1 MNTIFRKLNRE
12 NKLTFCYGV
21 TENNRMKP
29 LLESNYDSRF
39 DGRGA
44 GANVGVLKYKEI
56 ILKQNTKLKQIGKR
70 KKSGV
75 LFQGPSAGI

>member
-1 MNTIFRKLNRE
+1 MNTTFRKLNRE

-29 LLESNYDSRF
+29 LLESNFDSDL

-44 GANVGVLKYKEI
+44 GANDGVPKYKKI
-56 ILKQNTKLKQIGKR
+56 ILKQNSKLKKIGKR

-75 LFQGPSAGI
+75 LLQGPSAAI

>member
-1 MNTIFRKLNRE
+1 MNTTFRKLNRE

-44 GANVGVLKYKEI
+44 GANAGVLKCNKI
-56 ILKQNTKLKQIGKR
+56 ISKQNSKLKKIGKR

-75 LFQGPSAGI
+75 LFQGPSAAI

>member
-1 MNTIFRKLNRE
+1 
-12 NKLTFCYGV
+12 
-21 TENNRMKP
+21 MKP

-44 GANVGVLKYKEI
+44 GAVADVLKCNKI
-56 ILKQNTKLKQIGKR
+56 ISKQNSKLKKIGKR

-75 LFQGPSAGI
+75 LFQALSSGI

>member
-1 MNTIFRKLNRE
+1 MNTTFRKLNRE

-44 GANVGVLKYKEI
+44 GANAGVLKCNKI
-56 ILKQNTKLKQIGKR
+56 ISKQNSKLKKIGKR

-75 LFQGPSAGI
+75 LFQAPASGI

>member
-1 MNTIFRKLNRE
+1 MNTTFRKLNRE

-29 LLESNYDSRF
+29 LLESNYDSCL
-39 DGRGA
+39 DGRGV
-44 GANVGVLKYKEI
+44 GANVGVLKCNQI
-56 ILKQNTKLKQIGKR
+56 ISKQNSKLKKIGKR

-75 LFQGPSAGI
+75 LFQAPSAGI

>member
-29 LLESNYDSRF
+29 LLESNYDSHL

-44 GANVGVLKYKEI
+44 GANAGVLKYKTI
-56 ILKQNTKLKQIGKR
+56 ILKQNSKLKKIGKR